1 MTTIG
6 TRRSSVRAAPSWLLA
21 ALLIVLLA
29 ACAPGAGTVTTT
41 NNSSD
46 GPAAT
51 GANLASVD
59 PADSGRLYA
68 QCMRANGVPD
78 FPDPGPDG
86 QFGLTHGD
94 GGVNQDAP
102 EFRAATEKCR
112 ALAPGGEHE
121 TLDASAVEQMRA
133 FSLCMRENGL
143 PDFPDPDAD
152 GRLRGTGHE
161 AGGPGYQAAFEACR
175 AKLPGGGE
183 H

>member
-1 MTTIG
+1 MRTG
-6 TRRSSVRAAPSWLLA
+6 TRRPSARAASTWLLA
-21 ALLIVLLA
+21 ALLTVLFA
-29 ACAPGAGTVTTT
+29 ACAPGAGTT
-41 NNSSD
+41 NSSQ

-51 GANLASVD
+51 GTNLASVD
-59 PADSGRLYA
+59 PADAGRLYA
-68 QCMRANGVPD
+68 QCMRSNGVPD

-86 QFGLTHGD
+86 KFALTHGE
-94 GGVNQDAP
+94 GGVNQDDP

-112 ALAPGGEHE
+112 VLAPGGEHE
-121 TLDASAVEQMRA
+121 TLDAAAVEEMRA
-133 FSLCMRENGL
+133 FSQCMRDNGL

-161 AGGPGYQAAFEACR
+161 AEGPGYQAAFEACR